1 MAKLNITESVLQRLA
16 DAIRGVNGSAP
27 EDACFRLSLDGQE
40 NLALGVDVPAPE
52 DQKFKHKDNTV
63 LVMSKKLA
71 EHFAGRTLDVN
82 AAGDFVLT

>member
-27 EDACFRLSLDGQE
+27 EDACFRLSLDGEE
-40 NLALGVDVPAPE
+40 NLALGVDVPGPE

-63 LVMSKKLA
+63 LVMSNNLA
-71 EHFAGRTLDVN
+71 ERFAGHTLDVN